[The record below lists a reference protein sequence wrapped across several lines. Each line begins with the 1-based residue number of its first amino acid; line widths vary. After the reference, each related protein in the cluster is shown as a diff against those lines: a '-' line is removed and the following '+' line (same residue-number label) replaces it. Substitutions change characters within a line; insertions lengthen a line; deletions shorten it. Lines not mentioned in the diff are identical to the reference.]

1 MAEKITIPVWPFTLP
16 LAPLLDAYDETHA
29 SLAQSVT
36 SGNKSI
42 LLRRNSTR
50 SQSRMSVAFNLNK
63 QQAGYFETFFYST
76 LAGGTLRFSFEHPRK
91 REQIEVSFDPTV
103 DQAFTLKPQQSMSYF
118 KVAFTLIVWD

>member
-1 MAEKITIPVWPFTLP
+1 MAEKIAIPVWPFTLP
-16 LAPLLDAYDETHA
+16 LSPLLDAYDETHA

-50 SQSRMSVAFNLNK
+50 SQSKLNVAFSLKK
-63 QQAGYFETFFYST
+63 QQVGYFETFFYDT

-91 REQIEVSFDPTV
+91 LEQIEVSFDPTS
-103 DQAFTLKPQQSMSYF
+103 DQAFTIAPQQSMSYY
-118 KVAFTLIVWD
+118 KVSFTLIVWD